1 MFSNFKRSNNMS
13 TKSVFKLCIF
23 LISSTLVS
31 CSTFQPSKENITKE
45 YVPDNTDLYKE
56 IVAMDAEFFNA
67 YNRCDMKRQEEIY
80 SDSIEFFHDQ
90 GGLMTSK
97 KDILEATEKNICG
110 KVTRH
115 LVSGSIEVYPI
126 KGFGAI
132 EFGKHTFKNNEESA
146 DTPSQIGKFV
156 IFWAKI
162 DANWKITKVV
172 SLH

>member
-1 MFSNFKRSNNMS
+1 MG
-13 TKSVFKLCIF
+13 TKSIFKLCVL

-31 CSTFQPSKENITKE
+31 CSIFQPPKDNTIKE
-45 YVPDNTDLYKE
+45 YIPDNEDLYKE

-67 YNRCDMKRQEEIY
+67 YNRCDMQRQEEIY

-97 KDILEATEKNICG
+97 DEILKATEKNICG

-115 LVSGSIEVYPI
+115 LIPGSIEVYPI
-126 KGFGAI
+126 KDFGAI
-132 EFGKHTFKNNEESA
+132 EFGEHTFKNNRESA
-146 DTPSQIGKFV
+146 DAPSQIGNFV

>member
-1 MFSNFKRSNNMS
+1 MFSNSKRSNIMS
-13 TKSVFKLCIF
+13 TKSIFKLCVL
-23 LISSTLVS
+23 LISSTLIS
-31 CSTFQPSKENITKE
+31 CSTLQYPKETITKE
-45 YVPDNTDLYKE
+45 YIPDNIDLYNE

-126 KGFGAI
+126 KDFGAI
-132 EFGKHTFKNNEESA
+132 EFGKHTFKNNQENA
-146 DTPSQIGKFV
+146 DIPSQIGKFV